1 MCASPLHTLNPS
13 ARRMSSTTQTS
24 SSIMATRQ
32 VGNRVPKTRATAVL
46 GSLLKYAVLITL
58 SAFFLI
64 PLFWMI
70 STSLKSPDELMVWP
84 PIWIPNPIRWDNYI
98 TAFERA
104 QFGQYVVNTLLVTIP
119 SVIGALISNTLIGYG
134 FGKVRW
140 PGRDAIFG
148 IVLATLILPSFITF
162 IPLYVTFRNIGWL
175 NTYAPLI
182 VPTFLGNA
190 FYIFL
195 LRQFMMQ
202 LPDEL
207 LDAARVDGAN
217 EWRIFAQV
225 VLPLCRPAL
234 AVVALFQFI
243 GSWNDFFGPLIYVSD
258 KAKLTIALGIA
269 NMQSSFGPSNFAWI
283 MAATFMSVA
292 PIIVLFFFTQRTFIE
307 GIKMTGIKG

>member
-1 MCASPLHTLNPS
+1 
-13 ARRMSSTTQTS
+13 MSWAAIVG
-24 SSIMATRQ
+24 SIA
-32 VGNRVPKTRATAVL
+32 
-46 GSLLKYAVLITL
+46 KYAALLIL

-70 STSLKSPDELMVWP
+70 STSLKNPEELMVWP
-84 PIWIPNPIRWDNYI
+84 PIWIPNPIRWDNYLI
-98 TAFERA
+98 AFQRA
-104 QFGQYVVNTLLVTIP
+104 QFGQYVLNTLTVAVP
-119 SVIGALISNTLIGYG
+119 SVAGAMISNTLIAYG
-134 FGKVRW
+134 FAKVRW
-140 PGRDAIFG
+140 PGRDVIFG
-148 IVLATLILPSFITF
+148 IVLATLILPSFVTF

-175 NTYAPLI
+175 NSYAPLI

-195 LRQFMMQ
+195 LRQFLMQ

-217 EWRIFAQV
+217 EWRIFVQV

-243 GSWNDFFGPLIYVSD
+243 GSWNDFFGPLIYLSD

-269 NMQSSFGPSNFAWI
+269 NMQSNYGPSNFAWI

-292 PIIVLFFFTQRTFIE
+292 PIILLFFFTQRTFIE
-307 GIKMTGIKG
+307 GIKMTGLKG